1 MLIMKT
7 FSFFLS
13 ALMDPGDGGRVG
25 EKVGSRPAGGSLSSD
40 SVSLCPQSVSLV
52 TDF

>member
-7 FSFFLS
+7 SFFLS